1 MGLTHPCKLCTCMPA
16 TTSINIQHA
25 HVQFTLHKNFRNKA
39 NKKVSCK
46 NIHKCRDGAASHY
59 KIEPKYIIIIYILG
73 PRRVYISMTIVY
85 NRVIKNRVR
94 APTHHTGN
102 KSPDTKRGSLASL
115 AIHNPCRSQFIAF
128 KRLCIHCTQVNILRL
143 QVTLKPLS
151 PSLHLATSFCAN
163 YSSDTIVSD
172 I

>member
-1 MGLTHPCKLCTCMPA
+1 MGLTHPCKLSTCMPA

-25 HVQFTLHKNFRNKA
+25 HLQFTLHENFRNKA
-39 NKKVSCK
+39 NKRFPAKAFTNV
-46 NIHKCRDGAASHY
+46 GMVQ
-59 KIEPKYIIIIYILG
+59 
-73 PRRVYISMTIVY
+73 RVV
-85 NRVIKNRVR
+85 KNRVR
-94 APTHHTGN
+94 APTHHTGS
-102 KSPDTKRGSLASL
+102 KSPDTRRGSLASL

>member
-1 MGLTHPCKLCTCMPA
+1 MCLFFLNSASWGAIPSACFVRCMCA
-16 TTSINIQHA
+16 
-25 HVQFTLHKNFRNKA
+25 
-39 NKKVSCK
+39 
-46 NIHKCRDGAASHY
+46 
-59 KIEPKYIIIIYILG
+59 PKYIIIIYILG

-102 KSPDTKRGSLASL
+102 KSPDTRRGSFASL

-151 PSLHLATSFCAN
+151 PSLHLATCVVKVACMCSYALKQRWC
-163 YSSDTIVSD
+163 TQICK
-172 I
+172 